1 VEGTHPSPRSERR
14 AESWNE
20 LQDLLFVGSW
30 SPQLG
35 RHGSNFAYRGLS
47 DAAYP
52 LTTSIQRQDNT
63 DLERHLLRNFTKYAH
78 GSILQTTSVWY
89 WLATGQHHGLPT
101 RLLDWTYSPFIA
113 LHFATSNTQRF
124 DRDGVIWSVDFVAAA
139 ADLPAALQAIA
150 RDEGSSAFTV
160 EMLERAVRSLGD
172 LDRLGEGAPF
182 PVFLEPPSID
192 SRIVNQ
198 FALFSMMSDASA
210 TLSEWLESRPHLY
223 RRIVIPAELKW
234 EVRDKLDQSNITER
248 VLFPGLDGLSAWL
261 TRHYRRLPPDRREG

>member
-1 VEGTHPSPRSERR
+1 MASALPSPRPERR
-14 AESWNE
+14 AESWNQ
-20 LQDLLFVGSW
+20 LQDLLFEGSW
-30 SPQLG
+30 SPELG
-35 RHGSNFAYRGLS
+35 RHRSNFAYRGLS
-47 DAAYP
+47 DATYR

-78 GSILQTTSVWY
+78 GSFLQTTSVWY
-89 WLATGQHHGLPT
+89 WLAVAQHHGLPT
-101 RLLDWTYSPFIA
+101 RLLYWTYSPFIA

-124 DRDGVIWSVDFVAAA
+124 DRDGVVWSVDFVAAA
-139 ADLPAALQAIA
+139 DDLPDVLKAIA
-150 RDEGSSAFTV
+150 RQEGSSAFTV
-160 EMLERAVRSLGD
+160 EMLERAVRTLGD
-172 LDRLGEGAPF
+172 LTELGAGDPF

-198 FALFSMMSDASA
+198 FALFSMMSNASA

-234 EVRDKLDQSNITER
+234 EIRDKLDQSNITER

-261 TRHYRRLPPDRREG
+261 TRHYRRLSPDRR